1 MKVMKKVY
9 KVPAIKVVRTQPAM
23 PLATSDVKSD
33 NGIDYGGVDTEGEKD
48 PDVKE
53 NFFDF
58 EW

>member
-1 MKVMKKVY
+1 MKKVY
-9 KVPAIKVVRTQPAM
+9 KVPAMRVVRTQPAM
-23 PLATSDVKSD
+23 PLATSDVTSN